1 MFKIERNVIDADGE
15 DGKVTVV
22 FDTDGVEISATNP
35 DRKINLS
42 HNENDVLYD
51 LLTLAHPAYKSG
63 THTDQ

>member
-1 MFKIERNVIDADGE
+1 MFRIERAVIDQDGE
-15 DGKVTVV
+15 DGKMTVV

-42 HNENDVLYD
+42 HSENDVLYD

-63 THTDQ
+63 TETSQ